1 MSMSYAFRRRSF
13 LRGLGSVGAAS
24 GLGWWLHRA
33 ESWAEGTTPPKRLLV
48 LHRPNGTIR
57 DQWLDGAGA
66 PGPILEPFADLADHM
81 RVLDGLRLATFNGGE
96 ASHEGGLVTLMT
108 GSPIGDARP
117 PSPDDWKNTEP
128 SLDQILALSS
138 PDFEGVPFESLQIA
152 AHNRQDGAAEV
163 ANRALSYSAADVP
176 MYPEVLPSNTFQRL
190 FGGIVP
196 GMDAEAVA
204 RAKAKN
210 ASMLDFIDADLARL
224 DALAPASVRP
234 KLEAHA
240 DAIRALEQSLE
251 GFAGCEPGT
260 APMNPRDPESNYFT
274 DVEAVGKAQLEMLRT
289 AMLCDLTRVTTFMWT
304 PGASSVQFE
313 GLYDGMPLVQHHSLS
328 HQNLDASDVAQSM
341 GAIDRWYS
349 ERTAEFL
356 RSLRDTPDFDGSGS
370 LLDNTLV
377 LYITEVAAGTHIF
390 EPMPLV
396 LFGGAGVGLQAGPVA
411 SFDGR
416 STNDLWLAIA
426 AQFGAPMASIGAEGQ
441 SSAPLEGLFG

>member
-1 MSMSYAFRRRSF
+1 MSMSYAFRRRAF

-33 ESWAEGTTPPKRLLV
+33 ESWAGGAGPPKRLLV
-48 LHRPNGTIR
+48 IHRPNGTIR

-128 SLDQILALSS
+128 SLDQILAASS
-138 PDFEGVPFESLQIA
+138 PDFAGVPYESLQIA
-152 AHNRQDGAAEV
+152 AHNRQDGPPEV
-163 ANRALSYSAADVP
+163 ANRALSYSGADEP
-176 MYPEVLPSNTFQRL
+176 LYPEVTPSLTFERL

-196 GMDAEAVA
+196 GMDAEAIA

-224 DALAPASVRP
+224 EALAPASERP

-240 DAIRALEQSLE
+240 DAIRDLEQSLD
-251 GFAGCEPGT
+251 GLTGCEPGS
-260 APMNPRDPESNYFT
+260 APIDPPDTDWFT
-274 DVEAVGKAQLEMLRT
+274 DVEAVGAAQLAILRT
-289 AMLCDLTRVTTFMWT
+289 AMQCDVTRVVTFMWST
-304 PGASSVQFE
+304 GASKIQFE
-313 GLYDGMPLVQHHSLS
+313 GLYDGMPLLQHHSLS
-328 HQNLDASDVAQSM
+328 HENLAATDVAQSM

-349 ERTAEFL
+349 ERTAEFI
-356 RSLRDTPDFDGSGS
+356 RSLRDTPELDGSGS

-377 LYITEVAAGTHIF
+377 FYISEVAAGTHIF

-411 SFDGR
+411 DFGGR

-426 AQFGAPMASIGAEGQ
+426 AQFGAPMTSIGAEGQ
-441 SSAPLEGLFG
+441 SSGPLEGLFA

>member
-33 ESWAEGTTPPKRLLV
+33 ESWAGGAGPPKRLLV
-48 LHRPNGTIR
+48 IHRPNGTIR

-81 RVLDGLRLATFNGGE
+81 RLLDGLRLATFNGGE

-128 SLDQILALSS
+128 SLDQILAAQS
-138 PDFEGVPFESLQIA
+138 PDFAGVPYESLQIA
-152 AHNRQDGAAEV
+152 AHNRQDGAPEV
-163 ANRALSYSAADVP
+163 ANRALSYSGADQP
-176 MYPEVLPSNTFQRL
+176 LYPEVKPSLTFERL

-196 GMDAEAVA
+196 GMDAEAIA

-210 ASMLDFIDADLARL
+210 ASMLDFVDTDLARL
-224 DALAPASVRP
+224 KTLAPASEHA

-240 DAIRALEQSLE
+240 EAIRDLEQSLD
-251 GFAGCEPGT
+251 GLVGCEPGT
-260 APMNPRDPESNYFT
+260 APMDPPDTDYFT
-274 DVEAVGKAQLEMLRT
+274 DIAAVGAAQLAILRT
-289 AMLCDLTRVTTFMWT
+289 AMQCDVTRVVTFMWT

-313 GLYDGMPLVQHHSLS
+313 GLYDGMPLLQHHSLS
-328 HQNLDASDVAQSM
+328 HENLSATDVALSM

-356 RSLRDTPDFDGSGS
+356 RSLRDTPEIDGSGS